1 MPTTPKPGTPKPGT
15 PTPGTP
21 TPPPAPPRLS
31 VIIPAHDEA
40 GWIGACLG
48 ALLAQDSGAGAV
60 EVIVAANAC
69 RDDTVAR
76 AEAFRARFAA
86 RGWDLV
92 VLDLPEPGKLNALNR
107 AEAAARGA
115 GLVYLD
121 ADVRCEPPLLGEL
134 AAALAAPGPV
144 YATGRLAVAPAQSRV
159 TRAYARIWT
168 RLPFVESGAVGA
180 GLFAVNREGRA
191 RWGAFPAIISDD
203 TFVRLQFTPAERVEV
218 AARYHWPMVEGWAN
232 LVKVRRRQD
241 AGVAELARLHPAL
254 GANEG
259 KARLG
264 PARLVR
270 LALGDPVGF
279 AVYLSVHL
287 AVRLR
292 PAGRDWTRGR

>member
-1 MPTTPKPGTPKPGT
+1 MPTTPKPGTPK
-15 PTPGTP
+15 PGTP

-159 TRAYARIWT
+159 TRAYAGIWT

-180 GLFAVNREGRA
+180 GLFAVNRAGRA

-241 AGVAELARLHPAL
+241 AGVAELARLHPEL

-264 PARLVR
+264 PGRLLR
-270 LALGDPVGF
+270 LALARPVGL
-279 AVYLSVHL
+279 AVYLAVHL